1 MNKTNIELEKK
12 LSAAGL
18 EICCTSEPF
27 IDTDIPAYE
36 FDAAIYQGDDILIS
50 LSGWSLPSEY
60 EYGHEAIEEL
70 CDAMNGDLLSAYEA
84 VVSGE
89 RYESQKPVVVIHD
102 VKCELIYMEM
112 YNSFIPLIAE
122 KIPYGDGTICA
133 LLSVKDESPEIMRYM
148 KNGWRC
154 KHNDRGTW
162 VAIRW

>member
-1 MNKTNIELEKK
+1 MESDKLREK
-12 LSAAGL
+12 LNNNDL
-18 EICCTSEPF
+18 EIYCTSEPF

-36 FDAAIYQGDDILIS
+36 FDAAIYQSDDILVS

-60 EYGHEAIEEL
+60 EYGHESIEEL
-70 CDAMNGDLLSAYEA
+70 CDATHGDLLSAYGA
-84 VVSGE
+84 VVGDE

-112 YNSFIPLIAE
+112 YNSFFPLITE
-122 KIPYGDGTICA
+122 KIPYGNGTICA
-133 LLSVKDESPEIMRYM
+133 LLSVKDESPEIIRYM

-162 VAIRW
+162 VAIR

>member
-1 MNKTNIELEKK
+1 MESDKLREK
-12 LSAAGL
+12 LNNNDL
-18 EICCTSEPF
+18 EIYCTSEPF

-36 FDAAIYQGDDILIS
+36 FDAAIYQSDDILVS

-60 EYGHEAIEEL
+60 EYGHESIEDL
-70 CDAMNGDLLSAYEA
+70 CDATHGDLLSAYGA
-84 VVSGE
+84 VVGDE

-112 YNSFIPLIAE
+112 YNSFFPLIAE

-133 LLSVKDESPEIMRYM
+133 LLLVKDESPKIMRYM
-148 KNGWRC
+148 KNGWQC

-162 VAIRW
+162 VAIKW